1 MGKSKEKLSYSLFVL
16 LNLVSLTVLL
26 ASESE
31 LEIVYFVQE
40 KAIPPALSNLDPI
53 IADSGLQGV
62 KLAIADNNTTGRFTG
77 QKFRLKMVV
86 VPLDADA
93 VVPFSKLVA
102 SGNQHFVTNLSASA
116 LLRLT
121 EMAETQALFFYD
133 IATIDDQL
141 RQEKCLPNVLHF
153 LPSRAMRGDALAQYL
168 LKKRWRNWF
177 LVVGPAKSDRLYAN
191 ALRRAA
197 KRYGMQIVKEKAW
210 EQSHDARRTAQ
221 SEIPVFT
228 QGIDYDILI
237 VADEAGLFGEYF
249 TYRTWIPRPIAG
261 SQGLVPT
268 SWHRTHEQWGAV
280 QLQNRFKKPAGRWMT
295 EDDYGGWLAVRAIGE
310 AATRQH
316 SLEFEKIRTYM
327 LSDKFALAGFKGK
340 KLTFRRWSGQLRQP
354 VLLAAARSMVAVA
367 PLDGFLHPRNQLD
380 TLGFDEPESPCKS

>member
-1 MGKSKEKLSYSLFVL
+1 MSKSKKKLSYCLLAL
-16 LNLVSLTVLL
+16 LNLVSSSVLL

-31 LEIVYFVQE
+31 LEIVYFVQG

-53 IADSGLQGV
+53 IHDSGLQGV
-62 KLAIADNNTTGRFTG
+62 KLGIADNNTTGRFTG
-77 QKFRLKMVV
+77 QKFRLKT
-86 VPLDADA
+86 A
-93 VVPFSKLVA
+93 VVPFNADVVVPFRKLVA
-102 SGNQHFVTNLSASA
+102 SGHQHFVTNLSASA

-121 EMAETQALFFYD
+121 ETAETQALFFYD

-141 RQEKCLPNVLHF
+141 RQEKCLPNVVHLR
-153 LPSRAMRGDALAQYL
+153 PSRAMRGDALAQYM

-177 LVVGPAKSDRLYAN
+177 MVVGPAQADRFYAN

-210 EQSHDARRTAQ
+210 EHTHDARRTAQ

-261 SQGLVPT
+261 SQGLTPT

-280 QLQNRFKKPAGRWMT
+280 QLA
-295 EDDYGGWLAVRAIGE
+295 
-310 AATRQH
+310 
-316 SLEFEKIRTYM
+316 
-327 LSDKFALAGFKGK
+327 
-340 KLTFRRWSGQLRQP
+340 
-354 VLLAAARSMVAVA
+354 
-367 PLDGFLHPRNQLD
+367 
-380 TLGFDEPESPCKS
+380 KSV